1 MEQSWTEALAG
12 LLAGEDERLVTRVR
26 QPGQAAVRA
35 PIPDELHPDARA
47 ALAEAGITSLY
58 SHQADAWESVM
69 RRGHT
74 IVTTGTASGKSLC
87 FNLPVLHVLSCDP
100 RARALYLYPTKA
112 LAQDQAR
119 ALAAMRTP
127 ALRHAI
133 YDGDTPQ
140 AERAAIR
147 RHSNVVLTNP
157 DMLHVGILP
166 HHAGWGDF
174 LANLALVVV
183 DEAHVYRGVFG
194 SHVAN
199 VLRRLRRLAQA
210 YGTTPRFVMTSA
222 TIANPG
228 ALARELTGLEFDLVD
243 RDGSEHGE
251 REVVMC
257 NPPLLDERT
266 MRRAS
271 SLSEAA
277 NMFADLVAAEVR
289 TICFAR
295 SRRAAELIYQFA
307 RARLEEISD
316 HAGAITPYR
325 AGYTPQQ
332 RREIEG
338 DLARGDLLGVVTTN
352 ALELGI
358 DIGHL
363 DAAMSVTF
371 PGTVASLRQ
380 QWGRA
385 GRTERGGLAMYVAGD
400 DALDQFFCRHPEEFL
415 ERPVEAAI
423 LDHCSETIFMNHLC
437 VAAYEGPLEPADED
451 TLGPGMIAA
460 ADRLVA
466 AGKLRKRGARYHPR
480 DWKFPAAKL
489 SLRSASPDSFT
500 IVDADGGEVI
510 GFVEAERAFSTVH
523 PGAVYLHLG
532 EPYEV
537 EDLDVD
543 GRRALVRP
551 AEGNY
556 YTQPKIETE
565 TFIEETREERDALG
579 VALRFGVVSVMQEV
593 VAFQRKRMSDHEV
606 IDLQTLD
613 LPEQNFVTQ
622 ALWYELPDM
631 VEALPLAAML
641 GALHAAEHS
650 QIAVLP
656 LIAMCDR
663 WDIGG
668 LSTNLHHQTGCPTIF
683 IYDGHP
689 GGVGITRRGFDEFER
704 LVGDARRLIG
714 ECPCEAGCPSCVQ
727 SPKCGNLNEP
737 LSKHGALDLMARMLG
752 AGHEAPAGH
761 PVG

>member
-1 MEQSWTEALAG
+1 MEQGWSEALAG
-12 LLAGEDERLVTRVR
+12 LLAGEDERLVTRVH
-26 QPGQAAVRA
+26 QPGEQPVTA
-35 PIPDELHPDARA
+35 PLPADLHPGVRE
-47 ALAEAGITSLY
+47 ALIAQGITSLY

-69 RRGHT
+69 RRGNT

-87 FNLPVLHVLSCDP
+87 FNVPVLHVLACDP

-119 ALAAMRTP
+119 SLTALGTP
-127 ALRHAI
+127 ALHHAI

-140 AERAAIR
+140 QERAAIR
-147 RHSNVVLTNP
+147 KRANVVLTNP

-199 VLRRLRRLAQA
+199 VLRRLRRLAEA
-210 YGTTPRFVMTSA
+210 YGTTPRFVLTSA
-222 TIANPG
+222 TIANPLS
-228 ALARELTGLEFDLVD
+228 LAQELTGLEFEVVD
-243 RDGSEHGE
+243 RDGSERGA

-257 NPPLLDERT
+257 NPPLIDERT
-266 MRRAS
+266 MRRGS
-271 SLSEAA
+271 SLGEAA
-277 NMFADLVAAEVR
+277 ALFADLVAAEVR

-307 RARLEEISD
+307 RERLEQSTE
-316 HAGAITPYR
+316 HAGRISPYR
-325 AGYTPQQ
+325 GGYTPGQ
-332 RREIEG
+332 RREIER
-338 DLARGDLLGVVTTN
+338 DLASGALLGVVTTN

-363 DAAMSVTF
+363 DAAISVTF

-385 GRTERGGLAMYVAGD
+385 GRTERGGLAMYIAGD

-415 ERPVEAAI
+415 DRPVEAAI
-423 LDHCSETIFMNHLC
+423 LDHTSETIFMNHLC
-437 VAAYEGPLEPADED
+437 VAAYEGPLEPADEH
-451 TLGPGMIAA
+451 TLGPGMAVAA
-460 ADRLVA
+460 ERLVA
-466 AGKLRKRGARYHPR
+466 AGRLRKRDGRYHPR
-480 DWKFPAAKL
+480 EWGFPAAKL
-489 SLRSASPDSFT
+489 SLRSASPDSFA
-500 IVDADGGEVI
+500 IVESERGEVI

-537 EDLDVD
+537 EELDID
-543 GRRALVRP
+543 GRRALVRA
-551 AEGNY
+551 AEAHY

-565 TFIEETREERDALG
+565 TFIEETRDDRDALG
-579 VALRFGVVSVMQEV
+579 VPLRFGVVAVMQQV
-593 VAFQRKRMSDHEV
+593 VAFQRKRMADHQV

-622 ALWYELPDM
+622 ALWYELPDLTD
-631 VEALPLAAML
+631 ALPLQAML

-704 LVGDARRLIG
+704 LVGDARRLLA

-737 LSKHGALDLMARMLG
+737 LSKHGALDLMGQMLTAG
-752 AGHEAPAGH
+752 AVAAGH
-761 PVG
+761 PLA